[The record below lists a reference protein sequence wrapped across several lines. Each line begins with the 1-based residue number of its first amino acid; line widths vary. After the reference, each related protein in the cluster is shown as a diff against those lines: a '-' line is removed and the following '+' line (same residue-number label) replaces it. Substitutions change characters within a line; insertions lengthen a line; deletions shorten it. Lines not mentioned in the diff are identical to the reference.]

1 MKQFADLNG
10 RTWAV
15 RVDVGAMKRLQAVG
29 INLTDLAEDT
39 ILKLFTDP
47 IFLGDVLWH
56 ICKPAAD
63 AAQVSEAEFAS
74 GLAGDVLEAART
86 ALVDALIQFQP
97 RAGQREALQR
107 ALEATDET
115 ITRAYAAVAEQLKST
130 DFTADVDAVL
140 QNAMKK
146 EPVPAVGTDAR

>member
-1 MKQFADLNG
+1 MKQFADLNN

-15 RVDVGAMKRLQAVG
+15 RVDVAAMKRLQAAG
-29 INLTDLAEDT
+29 INLTDLGDDT

-63 AAQVSEAEFAS
+63 AVQVSEADFTS

-86 ALVDALIQFQP
+86 ALVDALVAFQP
-97 RAGQREALQR
+97 REGQREALQR

-115 ITRAYAAVAEQLKST
+115 ISRAYNAIAERLKGVDFAAGI
-130 DFTADVDAVL
+130 DAAIE
-140 QNAMKK
+140 NAMK
-146 EPVPAVGTDAR
+146 PVQSGTATP

>member
-1 MKQFADLNG
+1 MKQFVDLNN

-29 INLTDLAEDT
+29 IHLTDLGDDT

-63 AAQVSEAEFAS
+63 AAQVSEADFAS

-86 ALVDALIQFQP
+86 ALVDAIVQFQP
-97 RAGQREALQR
+97 RVGQREALQR

-115 ITRAYAAVAEQLKST
+115 ITRAYAAVAERLRST
-130 DFTADVDAVL
+130 DFTVDVDAVIE
-140 QNAMKK
+140 NAMKK